1 MRTVGLRNTYVDYLL
16 STEGHISATDLS
28 MAVEGKYSHDQIT
41 RLLVSGEVNDKTLYL
56 KGKHFIRNKG
66 IKGTVTL
73 SIDDSVV
80 PKPHMQFSNIVNWHY
95 DDAKRRC
102 VKGINFISALWS
114 DDQVNV
120 PLSLQVVEKELR
132 WNDNKQQYR
141 WKCLKNKNELMRLMV
156 QRLTRSKQ
164 VDYVLADSWYSSKK
178 NMNYI
183 VEECETDF
191 IMSVRCNRA
200 VARNEKDAQS
210 GKFAPLHKLRLGKGA
225 VKLYLKGVNFPV
237 LVVKQVYKNADG
249 SSSTLYLATSDLEL
263 SAEQIIQLYKRRW
276 KVEEYHKS
284 MKSNCSLGKCQAR
297 SLTAQQSHFYLT
309 ALAFLLLEK
318 AKVKED
324 HNHFALK
331 KQLNLLTIKY
341 GMKVIKQYL
350 HSKSKFI
357 HNAA

>member
-200 VARNEKDAQS
+200 VARNQKDAQS

-350 HSKSKFI
+350 HSKTKMI
-357 HNAA
+357 HPAA

>member
-1 MRTVGLRNTYVDYLL
+1 MRNTYVDYLL

-28 MAVEGKYSHDQIT
+28 EVVEGKYSHDQIT
-41 RLLVSGEVNDKTLYL
+41 RLLVSGEVNDKTTYL
-56 KGKHFIRNKG
+56 KGKNYIKQKG

-73 SIDDSVV
+73 SIDDSLV

-102 VKGINFISALWS
+102 VKGIYFISALWS
-114 DDQVNV
+114 NDQVNV

-132 WNDNKQQYR
+132 WNENKQQYR
-141 WKCLKNKNELMRLMV
+141 WKCLKNKNDLMRQMV

-200 VARNEKDAQS
+200 VTRNEKDAQS
-210 GKFAPLHKLRLGKGA
+210 GKFRPLRELKLGKGA
-225 VKLYLKGVNFPV
+225 VKLYLKGVHFPV
-237 LVVKQVYKNADG
+237 LVAKQVYKNADG

-263 SAEQIIQLYKRRW
+263 RAEQIVQLYKRRW

-284 MKSNCSLGKCQAR
+284 MKSNCSLGKCQAP
-297 SLTAQQSHFYLT
+297 SLTSQQSHFYLA

-318 AKVKED
+318 TKVKED

-350 HSKSKFI
+350 HSKSKFVY
-357 HNAA
+357 NAA

>member
-1 MRTVGLRNTYVDYLL
+1 MTTVGMRNAYVDYLL

-28 MAVEGKYSHDQIT
+28 VAVEGKYSHDQIT
-41 RLLVSGEVNDKTLYL
+41 RLLCSGEVNDKTIYL
-56 KGKHFIRNKG
+56 KGKHYIKQKG
-66 IKGTVTL
+66 IKGSVTL

-132 WNDNKQQYR
+132 WNENKQQYR
-141 WKCLKNKNELMRLMV
+141 WKCLKNKNDLMRSMV

-164 VDYVLADSWYSSKK
+164 VDYVLADSWYSSRK
-178 NMNYI
+178 NMNYL

-200 VARNEKDAQS
+200 VARSEKEAQK
-210 GKFAPLHKLRLGKGA
+210 GKFRPLRELKLGKGA
-225 VKLYLKGVNFPV
+225 VKLYFKGVHFPV

-263 SAEQIIQLYKRRW
+263 SAEQIVQLYKRRW

-284 MKSNCSLGKCQAR
+284 MKSNCSLGKCQAP
-297 SLTAQQSHFYLT
+297 SLTAQQSHFYLA

-318 AKVKED
+318 TKVKED

>member
-28 MAVEGKYSHDQIT
+28 VAVEGKYSHDQLT
-41 RLLVSGEVNDKTLYL
+41 RLLASGAVNDKTIYL
-56 KGKHFIRNKG
+56 KGKHYIKQKG

-73 SIDDSVV
+73 SIDDSLV

-114 DDQVNV
+114 DDQASV

-132 WNDNKQQYR
+132 WNENKQQYR
-141 WKCLKNKNELMRLMV
+141 WKCIRNKNELMRSMV

-164 VDYVLADSWYSSKK
+164 VGYVLADSWYSSKK
-178 NMNYI
+178 NMNYL
-183 VEECETDF
+183 VEECGTDF
-191 IMSVRCNRA
+191 ILSVRCNRA
-200 VARNEKDAQS
+200 VARSEKEAQK
-210 GKFAPLHKLRLGKGA
+210 GNFRPLRELKLGKGA
-225 VKLYLKGVNFPV
+225 VKLYLKGVHFPV

-263 SAEQIIQLYKRRW
+263 SAEQIVQLYKRRW

-284 MKSNCSLGKCQAR
+284 MKSNCSLGKCQAP
-297 SLTAQQSHFYLT
+297 SLTAQQSHFYLA

-318 AKVKED
+318 TKVKED

-341 GMKVIKQYL
+341 GMKVIKQFF
-350 HSKSKFI
+350 HSKAKFVY
-357 HNAA
+357 NAA

>member
-1 MRTVGLRNTYVDYLL
+1 MTTVGMRNTYVDYLL

-28 MAVEGKYSHDQIT
+28 EAVEGKYSHDQIT
-41 RLLVSGEVNDKTLYL
+41 RLLCSGEVNDKTIYL
-56 KGKHFIRNKG
+56 KGKNYIKQKG

-73 SIDDSVV
+73 SIDDSLV

-132 WNDNKQQYR
+132 WNENKQQYR
-141 WKCLKNKNELMRLMV
+141 WKCLKNKNDLMRSMV

-183 VEECETDF
+183 VEECETKF

-200 VARNEKDAQS
+200 VTRNEKDAQN
-210 GKFAPLHKLRLGKGA
+210 GKFRPLRELKLGKGA
-225 VKLYLKGVNFPV
+225 VKLYLKGVHFPV

-263 SAEQIIQLYKRRW
+263 SAEQIVQLYKRRW

-297 SLTAQQSHFYLT
+297 SLTSQQSHFYLA

-318 AKVKED
+318 TKVKED
-324 HNHFALK
+324 QNHFALK

-341 GMKVIKQYL
+341 GLKVIKQYF
-350 HSKSKFI
+350 HSKSKFAY
-357 HNAA
+357 NAA

>member
-1 MRTVGLRNTYVDYLL
+1 MKTVGLCNTYVDYVL

-28 MAVEGKYSHDQIT
+28 VALEGKYSHDQIT
-41 RLLVSGEVNDKTLYL
+41 RLLASGEVNDKTIYL
-56 KGKHFIRNKG
+56 KGKSYIKKKG

-73 SIDDSVV
+73 SIDDSLV

-95 DDAKRRC
+95 DDSKRRC

-114 DDQVNV
+114 DDQASV
-120 PLSLQVVEKELR
+120 PLSLQVVEKELL
-132 WNDNKQQYR
+132 WNEKQQQYR
-141 WKCLKNKNELMRLMV
+141 WKCIHNKNELMRQMV

-183 VEECETDF
+183 VEECKTHF
-191 IMSVRCNRA
+191 LMSVRCNRA
-200 VARNEKDAQS
+200 VARNEKDAQK
-210 GKFAPLHKLRLGKGA
+210 GKFTPLQKLKLGKGA
-225 VKLYLKGVNFPV
+225 VMLYFKGVNFPV

-263 SAEQIIQLYKRRW
+263 SAEQMLQLYKRRW

-284 MKSNCSLGKCQAR
+284 MKSNCSLAKCQAR
-297 SLTAQQSHFYLT
+297 SLTSQQSHFYLA

-318 AKVKED
+318 TKVKED

>member
-1 MRTVGLRNTYVDYLL
+1 MKTVGLRNTYVDYLL

-28 MAVEGKYSHDQIT
+28 MATAGKYSHDQIT
-41 RLLVSGEVNDKTLYL
+41 RLLASGAVNDKTIYL
-56 KGKHFIRNKG
+56 KGKNYIKQKG
-66 IKGTVTL
+66 IKGTGTL
-73 SIDDSVV
+73 SIDDSLV

-114 DDQVNV
+114 DDQASV
-120 PLSLQVVEKELR
+120 PLSLQVVEKELQ
-132 WNDNKQQYR
+132 WNEKQQQYR
-141 WKCLKNKNELMRLMV
+141 WKCIHNKNELMRSMV

-191 IMSVRCNRA
+191 IMSVRCKRA
-200 VARNEKDAQS
+200 VARNQKDAQK
-210 GKFAPLHKLRLGKGA
+210 GKFRPLQELKLGKGA
-225 VKLYLKGVNFPV
+225 VMLYFKGVNFPV
-237 LVVKQVYKNADG
+237 LVVKQVYRNADG

-263 SAEQIIQLYKRRW
+263 SAEKMLQLYKRRW

-284 MKSNCSLGKCQAR
+284 MKSNCSLGKCQAP
-297 SLTAQQSHFYLT
+297 SLTSQQSHFYLA

-318 AKVKED
+318 TKVKED

-341 GMKVIKQYL
+341 SLKVIKQYL
-350 HSKSKFI
+350 HSKTQMI

>member
-350 HSKSKFI
+350 HSKTKMI
-357 HNAA
+357 HPAA

>member
-1 MRTVGLRNTYVDYLL
+1 MGTVGMRNAYVDYLL

-28 MAVEGKYSHDQIT
+28 TVLEGRYSHDQIT
-41 RLLVSGEVNDKTLYL
+41 RLLSSGAVNDKTIYL
-56 KGKHFIRNKG
+56 KGKHYIKQKG
-66 IKGTVTL
+66 VKGTVTL
-73 SIDDSVV
+73 SIDDSLV

-114 DDQVNV
+114 DDQASV
-120 PLSLQVVEKELR
+120 PLSLRVVEKELR
-132 WNDNKQQYR
+132 WNEKQQQYQ
-141 WKCLKNKNELMRLMV
+141 WKCLHNKNELMRQMV
-156 QRLTRSKQ
+156 QRLTRSKG

-183 VEECETDF
+183 VEECKTNF

-200 VARNEKDAQS
+200 VARNEKDAQK
-210 GKFAPLHKLRLGKGA
+210 GNFRPLQELKLGKSA
-225 VKLYLKGVNFPV
+225 VKLYFKGVHFPV

-263 SAEQIIQLYKRRW
+263 SVEQMLQLYKRRW

-284 MKSNCSLGKCQAR
+284 MKSNCSLGKCQAP
-297 SLTAQQSHFYLT
+297 SLTSQQSHFYLA

-318 AKVKED
+318 TKVKED

-341 GMKVIKQYL
+341 GLKVIKQYL
-350 HSKSKFI
+350 HSKSKSM
-357 HNAA
+357 HKAA